1 MSKVWVIFGTGA
13 HARKAFHAAVLGGD
27 SVAAFVDENPAAQAP
42 VPGVPVLP
50 GVPGVPV
57 RPAALLAV
65 MPPADLFVAVGRADV
80 RRRVMDE
87 AAALGWRLPPLLHPG
102 ACVAP
107 DAVLGEGVLVAAGA
121 VVESGVRIGRGCIVD
136 IGVLIDHDCE
146 VAEFTHLRAG
156 QVCAAGT
163 RWPA

>member
-27 SVAAFVDENPAAQAP
+27 SVAAFVDENPAATAP
-42 VPGVPVLP
+42 VPGVL
-50 GVPGVPV
+50 V

>member
-42 VPGVPVLP
+42 
-50 GVPGVPV
+50 VPGVPV

-136 IGVLIDHDCE
+136 IGVLIDHDCD

>member
-1 MSKVWVIFGTGA
+1 MNKVWVIFGTGV
-13 HARKAFHAAVLGGD
+13 HARKAFHAAELSGD

-42 VPGVPVLP
+42 VPD
-50 GVPGVPV
+50 VPV
-57 RPAALLAV
+57 RPAALLAA
-65 MPPADLFVAVGRADV
+65 MPLADLFVAVGRADV

-102 ACVAP
+102 ACVAS
-107 DAVLGEGVLVAAGA
+107 DAVLGDGVLVAAGA

>member
-27 SVAAFVDENPAAQAP
+27 SVAAFVDENPAATAP
-42 VPGVPVLP
+42 VPGVPV
-50 GVPGVPV
+50 
-57 RPAALLAV
+57 RTAALLAAI
-65 MPPADLFVAVGRADV
+65 PPADLFVAVGRADV